1 MINKRRLIKLT
12 RDLIRINSE
21 NPPGDEVGIAAF
33 VKGFMHRLGVR
44 VNIYEFRKNRSNVI
58 ATLRGRNPL
67 RSLLIT
73 PHLDTVPQGKN
84 WRFPAFSGKIH
95 NDRIYG
101 LGATDCKGNLAV
113 SMEVINSLVEEERVL
128 DYNLVFA
135 ATADEEAGSGLGLIP
150 LLEKRLLIAH
160 AAVVLDADEFDII
173 VAQKGL
179 IHLKL
184 KIQGKRAHGA
194 YPWLGENAIN
204 IAAKIIRDLE
214 KCRFRYRKNRLLKG
228 PTVNAGTIHG
238 GDKVNVVADWCEVE
252 LDFRFLPGTKA
263 QDLLS
268 VLRGIVKRY
277 TRRFKIQVQG
287 IQEPYEIDMRHP
299 LVMGLSRVMRRLGI
313 PGHIRGSEGAT
324 TITFFQRKNIP
335 AVATGFGKGGCAH
348 TIDEYA
354 SIDDLYKGA
363 HVLEEFLKSY
373 RFG

>member
-12 RDLIRINSE
+12 QELIRINSE
-21 NPPGDEVGIAAF
+21 NPPGDEARISAF
-33 VKGFMHRLGVR
+33 VKRFICRLGVR
-44 VNIYEFRKNRSNVI
+44 VNIYEFRKNRPNVI
-58 ATLRGRNPL
+58 ATLKGRNPL
-67 RSLLIT
+67 RSLIIT

-95 NDRIYG
+95 NGRIYG

-113 SMEVINSLVEEERVL
+113 SMEVINSLIEDRKVL
-128 DYNLVFA
+128 DYNLIFA
-135 ATADEEAGSGLGLIP
+135 ATADEETGSDLGLIP
-150 LLEKRLLIAH
+150 LLEKRILLAD
-160 AAVVLDADEFDII
+160 AAVVLDSDEFDII

-194 YPWLGENAIN
+194 YPWLGKNAIN

-214 KCRFRYRKNRLLKG
+214 RRRSKYRKNRFLKA
-228 PTVNAGTIHG
+228 PTVNVGTIHG

-263 QDLLS
+263 EDVLS

-277 TRRFKIQVQG
+277 TRRFKIEVQG
-287 IQEPYEIDMRHP
+287 IQKPYEIDMRHP
-299 LVMGLSRVMRRLGI
+299 LVTGLSRVMKRLGI
-313 PGHIRGSEGAT
+313 QGHICGSEGAT

-348 TIDEYA
+348 TIDEYV

-363 HVLEEFLKSY
+363 RVLEDFLKSY
-373 RFG
+373 RFE